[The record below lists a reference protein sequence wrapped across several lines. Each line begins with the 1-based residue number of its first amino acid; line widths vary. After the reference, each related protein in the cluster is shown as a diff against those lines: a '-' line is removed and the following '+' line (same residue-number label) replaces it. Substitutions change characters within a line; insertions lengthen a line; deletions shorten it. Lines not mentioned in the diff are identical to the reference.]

1 MSFAV
6 KSRISSDML
15 YYFLSFHNSRKF
27 SMTKDAQSA
36 LRRTMEKEGRST
48 RFCLICNYISR
59 IIEPITSRCAKFRF
73 KPLSDAAI
81 KGRIQMICE
90 SEKLTLKDDESFK
103 LLIDSSEG
111 DMRKAITTLQSCSR
125 LSTDINQRD
134 IFEVNTFSLY
144 ICFCNIKVIN

>member
-1 MSFAV
+1 
-6 KSRISSDML
+6 
-15 YYFLSFHNSRKF
+15 
-27 SMTKDAQSA
+27 MTKDAQSA

-90 SEKLTLKDDESFK
+90 SEKLTLKDDEAFK

-144 ICFCNIKVIN
+144 ISFCNK